1 MAAVS
6 ARWKLCAQMAL
17 SERLGWAYEIAVC
30 EQVMERGQFDLFLL
44 AGRHTL
50 LERTASCGFFKTC
63 AKTGTDIVIGG
74 PFNSGLLVGGQTYNY
89 RSVPDEIAVQHQ
101 QLLAYCTAHHVN
113 IGAAAL
119 QFPLREQVVKSVIP
133 GPKTPGE
140 LNQILNWMK
149 QDIPTTFWAG
159 LRDLD
164 GIGA

>member
-89 RSVPDEIAVQHQ
+89 RSVPDEIAAQHQ
-101 QLLAYCTAHHVN
+101 QLVAYCAAHHVN
-113 IGAAAL
+113 IGAAAP

-140 LNQILNWMK
+140 LSQIVDWME
-149 QDIPTTFWAG
+149 QDIPAAFWAG